1 MVRNDAVIIDD
12 GFYVRMEWEMH
23 AAPEYCLR
31 ERGSAARRGVWSI
44 EFSRNAKK
52 GFDVVDADDLLEL
65 IRRNA
70 RLDIGT

>member
-1 MVRNDAVIIDD
+1 MVRNDAVIVDD
-12 GFYVRMEWEMH
+12 RFYVWMKREMD

-31 ERGSAARRGVWSI
+31 ERGSTARRGVWSI

-52 GFDVVDADDLLEL
+52 GIDVVDADDLLEL